1 MTMNDKKMKKW
12 EPFSEL
18 VTMRDDMDRLFDVF
32 FGTQSQTIDD
42 LWRPSI
48 DIEESNG
55 NLMVRAEIP
64 GMDKKDIKVVVKDD
78 VLTIS
83 GERKRENE
91 TKDKTFHRIERSYGQ
106 FRRMIRL
113 PAEVDADMVKATY
126 KDGVLNVTLPK
137 PESMKPKHIYVKME

>member
-1 MTMNDKKMKKW
+1 MNDKKMKKW

-137 PESMKPKHIYVKME
+137 PESMKPKHIDVKME

>member
-1 MTMNDKKMKKW
+1 MNDKKMKKW

-64 GMDKKDIKVVVKDD
+64 GMKKEDIKVSVKEDM
-78 VLTIS
+78 LTIS
-83 GERKRENE
+83 GERKQENE
-91 TKDKTFHRIERSYGQ
+91 TRDKTFHRIERSYGQ

-113 PAEVDADMVKATY
+113 PAEVDADKVKATY

-137 PESMKPKHIYVKME
+137 PESMKPKHIDVKME

>member
-1 MTMNDKKMKKW
+1 MKKW
-12 EPFSEL
+12 EPFTEL
-18 VTMRDDMDRLFDVF
+18 VTMRDDVDRLFDVF
-32 FGTQSQTIDD
+32 FGTQPQILED

-55 NLMVRAEIP
+55 NLMVKAEIP
-64 GMDKKDIKVVVKDD
+64 GMDKKDIKVIVKDD

-91 TKDKTFHRIERSYGQ
+91 TKEKTFHRIERSYGQ

-113 PAEVDADMVKATY
+113 PAEVDADKVKATY

-137 PESMKPKHIYVKME
+137 PASTKPKHIDIDNE

>member
-1 MTMNDKKMKKW
+1 MNDKQIKKW
-12 EPFSEL
+12 EPFREL
-18 VTMRDDMDRLFDVF
+18 VTMRDDMDHLFDVF
-32 FGTQSQTIDD
+32 FGAPTGIIED

-55 NLMVRAEIP
+55 NLMVKAEIP

-91 TKDKTFHRIERSYGQ
+91 TKEKTFHRIERSYGQ

-113 PAEVDADMVKATY
+113 PAEVDPDKVKATY

-137 PESMKPKHIYVKME
+137 PESMKPKHINVEID

>member
-1 MTMNDKKMKKW
+1 MNEKKMKKW
-12 EPFSEL
+12 EPFREL

-32 FGTQSQTIDD
+32 FGTQPQVMQEM
-42 LWRPSI
+42 WRPSI

-64 GMDKKDIKVVVKDD
+64 GMDKKNIKVAVKDD
-78 VLTIS
+78 ILTIS

-91 TKDKTFHRIERSYGQ
+91 TKEKTFHRIERSYGR

-113 PAEVDADMVKATY
+113 PAEVDADKVEATY
-126 KDGVLNVTLPK
+126 KDGVLSITLPK
-137 PESMKPKHIYVKME
+137 PESMKPKHIDVEIK

>member
-1 MTMNDKKMKKW
+1 MNDKTMKRW
-12 EPFSEL
+12 EPFRDL

-32 FGTQSQTIDD
+32 FGAQPQAIEE
-42 LWRPSI
+42 LWRPAI
-48 DIEESNG
+48 DIEENNG

-64 GMDKKDIKVVVKDD
+64 GMKKEDIKVSVKEDM
-78 VLTIS
+78 LTIS

-91 TKDKTFHRIERSYGQ
+91 TKEKTFHRIERSYGQ

-113 PAEVDADMVKATY
+113 PAMVDADKVKATY

-137 PESMKPKHIYVKME
+137 PESMKPKQIDVEIN

>member
-1 MTMNDKKMKKW
+1 MNDKTMKRW
-12 EPFSEL
+12 EPFRDL

-32 FGTQSQTIDD
+32 FGAQPQEMED
-42 LWRPSI
+42 LWRPAI
-48 DIEESNG
+48 DIEENNG

-64 GMDKKDIKVVVKDD
+64 GMQKEDIKVSVKEDM
-78 VLTIS
+78 LTIS

-91 TKDKTFHRIERSYGQ
+91 TKEKTFHRIERSYGQ

-113 PAEVDADMVKATY
+113 PATVDADKVKATY

-137 PESMKPKHIYVKME
+137 PESMKPKHIDVEIN